1 MVLNATF
8 NNISDISSMTV
19 NFIGGGNQNTWRKT
33 VTDKL
38 YQVILY
44 QVHLAMSW
52 IHTHSLSGDIGSGK
66 SNYHTLPAK
75 KVNKKR

>member
-33 VTDKL
+33 VKKEKTSSLLKKGS
-38 YQVILY
+38 
-44 QVHLAMSW
+44 AK
-52 IHTHSLSGDIGSGK
+52 IHRFIRTF
-66 SNYHTLPAK
+66 
-75 KVNKKR
+75 